1 MCLLVLAVVSVWEIA
16 MLYDVRREDAIVNPT
31 MMPRKERAHNV
42 GSASLI

>member
-1 MCLLVLAVVSVWEIA
+1 MCLFVLAVVSVWEIA
-16 MLYDVRREDAIVNPT
+16 TLYDVRREDAIVNPT